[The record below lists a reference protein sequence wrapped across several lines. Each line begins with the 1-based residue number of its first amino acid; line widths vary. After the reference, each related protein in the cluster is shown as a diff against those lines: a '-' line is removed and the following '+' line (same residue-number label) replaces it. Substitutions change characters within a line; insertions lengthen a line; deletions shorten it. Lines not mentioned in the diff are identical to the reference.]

1 MIDPAAV
8 AQSLQSLATDEV
20 ARKRRDHIRPLRGIR
35 GVPEGELGR
44 FLHHTWEAVPP
55 ELPRDREALRAM
67 FGSAWEDGIVAIGLA
82 ASCLGE
88 DAPSVLE
95 LGLDWLEQVDDV
107 ATADALGWLVLGPA
121 SLATDRFDE
130 VLDDTARARHSA
142 ARRAGVIMGMALL
155 PTPIQGPAAAALRAA
170 LGTSEGRI
178 VEEPRTSELRALCT
192 AFARDD
198 DPAVRKGLRR
208 VLGTWAEHDAAAAK
222 QWMEG
227 VPGGVHRMLRDEIES
242 TAARIEKRATR
253 RAGR

>member
-1 MIDPAAV
+1 MDPAAV
-8 AQSLQSLATDEV
+8 ATSLQSLATDEV

-44 FLHHTWEAVPP
+44 FLHHTWEETPP
-55 ELPRDREALRAM
+55 ALPRDGAALRAM

-82 ASCLGE
+82 ASCLGT
-88 DAPSVLE
+88 DAASVLA

-121 SLATDRFDE
+121 SLATDRFDD
-130 VLDDTARARHSA
+130 VLDDTAHARHAA

-155 PTPIQGPAAAALRAA
+155 PTAIQGPAAAALRAA
-170 LGTSEGRI
+170 LGTIDGRI

-208 VLGTWAEHDAAAAK
+208 VLGTWTEHDARAAK
-222 QWMEG
+222 RWMEG

-242 TAARIEKRATR
+242 TAARIEKRAAR
-253 RAGR
+253 RGER